1 MRVEQIADVSERLE
15 QGVKG
20 SGTDAS
26 QVGLEF
32 REGHLD
38 GIEIGAVCGQE
49 QEPAA
54 ALSQGLC
61 RAWAFVGGQVVEDD
75 NGPRIKRRGQLRLD
89 IGVESR
95 SVHRALDH
103 PGRDQGIL
111 RQPGDEGLRA
121 PFAKRCRAI
130 EPLTD
135 RGPSAQPREVRLDRR
150 LVDKDQPV
158 RLLAHAG
165 LAALDPITA
174 GPAQRRSVTFRRDQ
188 SFFYMTVRRV
198 RARDA
203 AKRAAPPRHVSRP
216 GRRPIP

>member
-1 MRVEQIADVSERLE
+1 M
-15 QGVKG
+15 
-20 SGTDAS
+20 
-26 QVGLEF
+26 GLEL

-38 GIEIGAVCGQE
+38 GIEIGTVRGQE

-54 ALSQGLC
+54 ALTQGLC
-61 RAWAFVGGQVVEDD
+61 GAWAFVGGQVVEDD
-75 NGPRIKRRGQLRLD
+75 NGSRIERRGQLRLD

-95 SVHRALDH
+95 PIHRALDD
-103 PGRDQGIL
+103 PRRDQGVL
-111 RQPGDEGLRA
+111 RQPGDKGLRT

-135 RGPSAQPREVRLDRR
+135 GGPSVQPREVRLDRR

-158 RLLAHAG
+158 WLLAHTG

-174 GPAQRRSVTFRRDQ
+174 GLAQRRSVTFRRDQ

-198 RARDA
+198 RARGA
-203 AKRAAPPRHVSRP
+203 ARRAEHPRHMFPTALRP
-216 GRRPIP
+216 VP